1 MLVIYNTLTKQKQ
14 EFIPLCA
21 NEIGIYVCGVTV
33 YDYCHIG
40 HAKTYL
46 VFDVVIRY
54 LRYLGY
60 QVKYVRNIT
69 DIDDKIINKANMSNV
84 AYSEVTNKYIQAM
97 HEDYA
102 RLGLLQPDYEPK
114 ATEFIPEMIRFIADL
129 IKQDIA
135 YLSENND
142 VYCGIKKFKNY
153 GKLAKRKID
162 SMRSGARVEVN
173 LGKRDPLDFVL
184 WKSSKENEPAWD
196 SPWGKGRPGWHL
208 ECSVMAMHYLG
219 ETFDIHGGGFDL
231 IFPHHENECALA
243 EAISQQQFVKNWM
256 HVGFL
261 QINQEKMS
269 KSLGNFSNIRV
280 VLATTHPEVLR
291 YFMISAHYRSQLE
304 YSVDHIN
311 NSSSALQRLY
321 VSIRGLN
328 ILEVAAI
335 EDAGEA
341 ASYIIWE
348 EKFTAA
354 MNDDFNTPVALAV
367 LFDLAREINKAKETS
382 LALATNLAA
391 RLKKLANILGL
402 LAEDPDKFLQNING
416 SVDVGV
422 IENLIIER
430 NTARNNKDWLKAD
443 AAREKLT
450 MMGIV
455 LEDTTAGTTWRRM

>member
-1 MLVIYNTLTKQKQ
+1 
-14 EFIPLCA
+14 
-21 NEIGIYVCGVTV
+21 
-33 YDYCHIG
+33 
-40 HAKTYL
+40 
-46 VFDVVIRY
+46 
-54 LRYLGY
+54 
-60 QVKYVRNIT
+60 
-69 DIDDKIINKANMSNV
+69 
-84 AYSEVTNKYIQAM
+84 
-97 HEDYA
+97 
-102 RLGLLQPDYEPK
+102 
-114 ATEFIPEMIRFIADL
+114 
-129 IKQDIA
+129 
-135 YLSENND
+135 
-142 VYCGIKKFKNY
+142 
-153 GKLAKRKID
+153 
-162 SMRSGARVEVN
+162 MRSGARVEVN

-382 LALATNLAA
+382 LALATNLATI
-391 RLKKLANILGL
+391 LKKLANILGL